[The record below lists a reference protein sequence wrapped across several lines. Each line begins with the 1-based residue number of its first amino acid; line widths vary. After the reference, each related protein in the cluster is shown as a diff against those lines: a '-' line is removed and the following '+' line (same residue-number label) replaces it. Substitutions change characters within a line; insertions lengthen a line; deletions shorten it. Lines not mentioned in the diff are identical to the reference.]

1 MFQMAETQ
9 DLLDSDDILKHKIVH
24 IAAFLARK
32 YSIKD
37 EKKDKCTSHFS
48 GEYSRGGLITPTFGT
63 VPFVHCAHRL
73 QSLMQSHKMCGKNLE
88 KLLAHIDVAVAKNT
102 TS

>member
-9 DLLDSDDILKHKIVH
+9 DLLDSEDILKHKIVH
-24 IAAFLARK
+24 IAGFLARK
-32 YSIKD
+32 YSIQ
-37 EKKDKCTSHFS
+37 DKNDKYTSYFL
-48 GEYSRGGLITPTFGT
+48 EECSRGGLITPKFGT
-63 VPFVHCAHRL
+63 VHFVHCAHRL
-73 QSLMQSHKMCGKNLE
+73 QSLMQSHKMCGKNLD